1 MAGLNNVEC
10 AFVERIDKS
19 MLLGNSSMFRKDNT
33 LYEMSYEVGFYGGFS
48 PLSGGSTTL
57 MPWAFLQI

>member
-33 LYEMSYEVGFYGGFS
+33 LYEMSYKVGFYV
-48 PLSGGSTTL
+48 LCEI
-57 MPWAFLQI
+57 QIFIDMKG